1 MLFEIR
7 RQITRAILLSA
18 TGSPLIPSIA
28 ATERSN
34 DGKTRLSIAETVPS
48 MILPSP
54 IKSKRLHIGDTIGL
68 VAPSHSIHERLPFE
82 IAIDTL
88 QAMGFRIKE
97 GAHLRARRGHHA
109 GSDQQRAADIN
120 QMFADAQVDGI
131 LAITGG
137 SGANRILP
145 LLDYELIR
153 RKPKFFGGFSDI
165 TALINAIYAKTG
177 LITFHSPAGVSEWN
191 AFSQQQFRSIVQ
203 EALPWTMRNPR
214 DPADLPAPREF
225 RIQTLRAGKAQGHL
239 VGGNLAVLSSMAGSG
254 FLPQFKDAIL
264 FIEDTNEYIYRVDR
278 MLSTLM
284 LSGALDRLA
293 GVVIGAFTQC
303 TPGEGFGRSTLDE
316 VFDDYFLERSYPVF
330 RGAAIGHIRQKF
342 TVPIGAKAEIDATE

>member
-1 MLFEIR
+1 MFEIR

-131 LAITGG
+131 LAITG
-137 SGANRILP
+137 
-145 LLDYELIR
+145 
-153 RKPKFFGGFSDI
+153 
-165 TALINAIYAKTG
+165 
-177 LITFHSPAGVSEWN
+177 
-191 AFSQQQFRSIVQ
+191 
-203 EALPWTMRNPR
+203 
-214 DPADLPAPREF
+214 
-225 RIQTLRAGKAQGHL
+225 
-239 VGGNLAVLSSMAGSG
+239 
-254 FLPQFKDAIL
+254 
-264 FIEDTNEYIYRVDR
+264 
-278 MLSTLM
+278 
-284 LSGALDRLA
+284 
-293 GVVIGAFTQC
+293 
-303 TPGEGFGRSTLDE
+303 
-316 VFDDYFLERSYPVF
+316 
-330 RGAAIGHIRQKF
+330 
-342 TVPIGAKAEIDATE
+342 